1 MSATAIL
8 VCSGT
13 GLSVDAVDGA
23 EVVAVDDLCS
33 RPDAAAAA
41 LRELG
46 ATRVVLGLCDRTAS
60 SDLVHALRKAGAS
73 PFGIEAV
80 VVGGR
85 DPAASRLLIAA
96 LRARLDAL
104 APDDNGKA
112 VLATNGFSRRALFQ
126 IVPAVTHA
134 PVAMVDEGA
143 CVGSAR
149 CGLCA
154 EACPERAIGVAG
166 PQPVVDDRTCTAC
179 GRCVPACPHDALRLA
194 GSSTAQIEAQLER
207 LLPTAPGIVFA
218 CRSADIEAPP
228 GWPVVELPTL
238 GLVSP
243 GWLLQLRARGVE
255 VQLAPC
261 GGPCCAGA
269 REPEAFADRMLN
281 AIGEPQRTGE
291 APLHLAEPLATV
303 AAVRRLAPRHATF
316 VLEDDASPLGRVELA
331 VSRCTL
337 CGACANA
344 CPTSALQLSEGGG
357 EIVLCHEPSAC
368 VACGRCVGACPE
380 DALAV
385 TRAVDMARLNRGTL
399 QLVGAKVEPCA
410 ACGRELPP
418 LPLRRRLRALL
429 PSMADAPLDLCAG
442 CAARRQAYDQSDLAT
457 ERKLKWERQGPT

>member
-1 MSATAIL
+1 MSATAVL
-8 VCSGT
+8 LCSGA
-13 GLSVDAVDGA
+13 GLGADALDGA
-23 EVVAVDDLCS
+23 QVIVVDDLCS

-41 LRELG
+41 LRALG
-46 ATRVVLGLCDRTAS
+46 TTRVVLGLCDRAAS

-80 VVGGR
+80 AVGGR
-85 DPAASRLLIAA
+85 DPAESRLLIAA

-104 APDDNGKA
+104 APGDNGKA
-112 VLATNGFSRRALFQ
+112 VLATNGLSRRALFQ
-126 IVPAVTHA
+126 LVPAVTHA
-134 PVAMVDEGA
+134 PVAVVDEAA
-143 CVGSAR
+143 CVGSVR

-154 EACPERAIGVAG
+154 EACPERAIGVAAQ
-166 PQPVVDDRTCTAC
+166 QPVVDIGTCTAC
-179 GRCVPACPHDALRLA
+179 GRCVPLCPHDALHLA
-194 GSSTAQIEAQLER
+194 GSSTAQIEAQLEK

-218 CRSADIEAPP
+218 CRSADVEAPP

-281 AIGEPQRTGE
+281 AIGEPHRRGQAR
-291 APLHLAEPLATV
+291 LQLAEPLATV

-316 VLEDDASPLGRVELA
+316 LLSDDAAPLGRVEI
-331 VSRCTL
+331 VVERCTL
-337 CGACANA
+337 CGACGTA
-344 CPTSALQLSEGGG
+344 CPTSALQLGEGAG
-357 EIVLCHEPSAC
+357 ETVLRHEPSAC

-399 QLVGAKVEPCA
+399 ELVGAKVEPCA
-410 ACGRELPP
+410 ACGLELPP
-418 LPLRRRLRALL
+418 LPMRRRLRALL
-429 PSMADAPLDLCAG
+429 PSMADAPLDLCAE
-442 CAARRQAYDQSDLAT
+442 CAARRPAYDHSDLST
-457 ERKLKWERQGPT
+457 ERKLRWERQGPT